1 MTAVQGMGEGAD
13 METVFE
19 IIFELLVEGSLGA
32 VTDKKVPLALR
43 IAAALFIAAVYGG
56 LVGVLMYMGI
66 RDSEPILLV
75 IAAVIL
81 ILTAVGIWKTYTSRK
96 K

>member
-1 MTAVQGMGEGAD
+1 

>member
-1 MTAVQGMGEGAD
+1 MGEGAD

-43 IAAALFIAAVYGG
+43 ITAAFFIAAVYGG
-56 LVGVLMYMGI
+56 LVGVLIYMGI

-75 IAAVIL
+75 IAAAIL